1 MVTSFRQ
8 QKYCLMKGQSNL
20 IDCKY
25 CRHAYICNRKYH
37 SILLT
42 IQ

>member
-8 QKYCLMKGQSNL
+8 QKYCLTKGQSNL

-25 CRHAYICNRKYH
+25 CRHACICNHKYH
-37 SILLT
+37 SILLM